1 MLTKYTIASPTKRAC
16 VTRHP
21 NSTKETE
28 VTVYQTLTDVVLA
41 VKLRTIWLYDCPSN
55 FHLTGGAFE
64 LFTEGVSGD
73 CGFLGVGVAFL

>member
-1 MLTKYTIASPTKRAC
+1 M
-16 VTRHP
+16 
-21 NSTKETE
+21 
-28 VTVYQTLTDVVLA
+28 YQTLTDVVLA